1 MAYRISCRK
10 TIAIQYLTKL
20 KGMINKPNGTGS
32 TLKEKLIMIIGFIV
46 VVCLLYAINE
56 NIRRMN
62 KK

>member
-20 KGMINKPNGTGS
+20 KVMINKPNGAGS
-32 TLKEKLIMIIGFIV
+32 TLKEKLVMIIGFIV